1 VKSFSDSFDSLIG
14 TIRQS
19 LDAQHA
25 A

>member
-1 VKSFSDSFDSLIG
+1 VKAFADSFDSLIG

-19 LDAQHA
+19 LDAQRA